1 MMYKSTRGYSAEY
14 SFSDAVLTGIAPD
27 GGLFVP
33 VKFPRFDSLEFAE
46 LCGMDYCSLAIEI
59 FSKFVTDF
67 TKAELERCVR
77 NAYAGGSFPQD
88 PAPVVSLSSSLNV
101 LELWH
106 GPTSA
111 FKDMALQILPEF
123 LSVAIKKSEQHRKVA
138 ILTATSGDTGKAAL
152 AGFQDAE
159 DVKLLVFYPENG
171 VSEMQKRQMVTQEGR
186 NLSVIAVR
194 GNFDDT
200 QTGVKNIFTD
210 AAFAETLKERGYTLS
225 SANSINIGRL
235 LPQIVY
241 YFYAYL
247 SLVGKRRIS
256 AGSKIN
262 FVVPTGNFGN
272 ILACYYAEKMGL
284 PVNRIICA
292 TNDNNVVS
300 DFMATGVY
308 NSKRPF
314 IQTISP
320 AMDILVSSN
329 LERLLYEASGNDAQ
343 SVAAD
348 QEDLKASGVYSV
360 DKKTINNIN
369 QSFWSSYASQEECRA
384 TIKNV
389 YQEFHYLIDPH
400 TAVGIDVYDKY
411 VISTGDTAPS
421 VAVSTASPFKFNK
434 TVAEAI
440 FGPEAI
446 SGRNEFEI
454 LEDLSAKTGQTIPA
468 PLRDL
473 DRKPILHNKV
483 CEVSGMKAA
492 VDAFLQ

>member
-1 MMYKSTRGYSAEY
+1 MMYKSTRCYSGEY

-33 VKFPRFDSLEFAE
+33 EKFPRFDSLEFAE
-46 LCGMDYCSLAIEI
+46 MCNMDYCSLAIEI
-59 FSKFVTDF
+59 FSKFASDF
-67 TKAELERCVR
+67 TREELERCVK
-77 NAYAGGSFPQD
+77 NAYADGNFPSE
-88 PAPVVSLSSSLNV
+88 PTPITSLSTSLNV

-123 LSVAIKKSEQHRKVA
+123 MSVAIKKSNKHQKIA

-159 DVKLLVFYPENG
+159 NVKIMVFYPADG
-171 VSEMQKRQMVTQEGR
+171 VSEMQKQQMVTQEGG

-194 GNFDDT
+194 GNFDDA

-210 AAFAETLKERGYTLS
+210 PAFAEDLKARGYTLS

-235 LPQIVY
+235 LPQVVY
-241 YFYAYL
+241 YYYAYFAL
-247 SLVGKRRIS
+247 VRKGTISL
-256 AGSKIN
+256 GSKIN

-272 ILACYYAEKMGL
+272 ILACYYAAKTGL
-284 PVNRIICA
+284 PVNKIICA

-300 DFMATGVY
+300 DFMSTGVY

-314 IQTISP
+314 ILTISP
-320 AMDILVSSN
+320 AMDILISSN
-329 LERLLYEASGNDAQ
+329 LERLLYDVSGNDAA
-343 SVAAD
+343 SVSAD
-348 QEDLKASGVYSV
+348 LEDLKVSGVYSV

-369 QSFWSSYASQEECRA
+369 LIFWSSFANQEECRA

-389 YQEFHYLIDPH
+389 YQKFHYVIDPH

-411 VISTGDTAPS
+411 VISTGDTSPTI
-421 VAVSTASPFKFNK
+421 AVSTASPFKFNK

-440 FGPEAI
+440 FGSEAVE
-446 SGRNEFEI
+446 GRNEFQI
-454 LEDLSAKTGQTIPA
+454 LKDLSTKTGLEIPV
-468 PLRDL
+468 PLRNL
-473 DRKPILHNKV
+473 DQKPVLHDKI
-483 CEVSGMKAA
+483 CDVSAMKAA
-492 VDAFLQ
+492 VDRFLR

>member
-1 MMYKSTRGYSAEY
+1 MMYKSTRGCSGEY

-33 VKFPRFDSLEFAE
+33 AAFPRFDSLEFTE
-46 LCGMDYCSLAIEI
+46 MCNMNYCRLAVEI
-59 FSKFVTDF
+59 FSKFATDF
-67 TKAELERCVR
+67 TKGELEECVK
-77 NAYAGGSFPQD
+77 NAYADGSFPQD
-88 PAPVVSLSSSLNV
+88 PAPLTTLSNSLNI

-123 LSVAIKKSEQHRKVA
+123 MSKAIKKSSRHQKIA

-152 AGFQDAE
+152 AGFQDVE
-159 DVKLLVFYPENG
+159 NVKIMVFYPADG
-171 VSEMQKRQMVTQEGR
+171 VSEMQKRQMVTQEGE
-186 NLSVIAVR
+186 NLSVMAVR
-194 GNFDDT
+194 GNFDDA

-210 AAFAETLKERGYTLS
+210 TAFAEELKSRGYTLS

-241 YFYAYL
+241 YYYAYFAL
-247 SLVGKRRIS
+247 ARKGAISL
-256 AGSKIN
+256 GSKIN

-272 ILACYYAEKMGL
+272 ILACYYAAKTGL
-284 PVNRIICA
+284 PVHKIICA

-314 IQTISP
+314 LLTISP
-320 AMDILVSSN
+320 AMDILISSN
-329 LERLLYEASGNDAQ
+329 LERLLYDVSGNDAA
-343 SVAAD
+343 SVTAD
-348 QEDLKASGVYSV
+348 LEDLKVSGVYSV

-369 QSFWSSYASQEECRA
+369 LIFWSSFANQAECRA
-384 TIKNV
+384 TIQNV

-411 VISTGDTAPS
+411 VISTGDTSPT

-434 TVAEAI
+434 TVAEAL
-440 FGPEAI
+440 FGTEAAAGK
-446 SGRNEFEI
+446 SEFEI
-454 LEDLSAKTGQTIPA
+454 LEELSQKAGTEIPA
-468 PLRDL
+468 PLRNL
-473 DRKPILHNKV
+473 DRKPVLHDKI
-483 CEVSGMKAA
+483 CDISGMKSA
-492 VDAFLQ
+492 VDAFLR

>member
-1 MMYKSTRGYSAEY
+1 
-14 SFSDAVLTGIAPD
+14 
-27 GGLFVP
+27 
-33 VKFPRFDSLEFAE
+33 
-46 LCGMDYCSLAIEI
+46 
-59 FSKFVTDF
+59 
-67 TKAELERCVR
+67 
-77 NAYAGGSFPQD
+77 
-88 PAPVVSLSSSLNV
+88 
-101 LELWH
+101 
-106 GPTSA
+106 
-111 FKDMALQILPEF
+111 
-123 LSVAIKKSEQHRKVA
+123 
-138 ILTATSGDTGKAAL
+138 
-152 AGFQDAE
+152 
-159 DVKLLVFYPENG
+159 
-171 VSEMQKRQMVTQEGR
+171 MVTQEGR

-194 GNFDDT
+194 GNFDDA

-210 AAFAETLKERGYTLS
+210 GAFAETLKTRGYTLS

-247 SLVGKRRIS
+247 SLVRKGRIS

>member
-1 MMYKSTRGYSAEY
+1 MMYKSTRGCPDEY

-33 VKFPRFDSLEFAE
+33 VTFPRFDSLEFAE
-46 LCGMDYCSLAIEI
+46 MSEMDYCRLAVEI
-59 FSKFVTDF
+59 FSKFATDF
-67 TKAELERCVR
+67 TKEELEQCVK
-77 NAYAGGSFPQD
+77 NAYADGSFPED
-88 PAPVVSLSSSLNV
+88 PAPLSTLSNSLSV

-123 LSVAIKKSEQHRKVA
+123 MSMAIKKSKRHEKIA

-152 AGFQDAE
+152 EGFK
-159 DVKLLVFYPENG
+159 DVENVKIMVFYPMDG
-171 VSEMQKRQMVTQEGR
+171 VSEMQKRQMITQEGK
-186 NLSVIAVR
+186 NLSVMAVH
-194 GNFDDT
+194 GNFDDA
-200 QTGVKNIFTD
+200 QTGVKNIFGD
-210 AAFAETLKERGYTLS
+210 EAFAETLKEKGYTLS

-241 YFYAYL
+241 YYYAYF
-247 SLVGKRRIS
+247 SLARKGVI
-256 AGSKIN
+256 AVGSKIN

-272 ILACYYAEKMGL
+272 ILACYYAAKTGL
-284 PVNRIICA
+284 PVNKIICA

-300 DFMATGVY
+300 DFMSTGVY

-314 IQTISP
+314 LLTVSP
-320 AMDILVSSN
+320 AMDILISSN
-329 LERLLYEASGNDAQ
+329 LERLLYDVSGGDTV
-343 SVAAD
+343 SVTSD
-348 QEDLKASGVYSV
+348 MRDLKVSGVYSV
-360 DKKTINNIN
+360 EKNTINNIN
-369 QSFWSSYASQEECRA
+369 LAFWSSFATQEECKS
-384 TIKNV
+384 TINNV

-411 VISTGDTAPS
+411 VISTGDTSPT
-421 VAVSTASPFKFNK
+421 VAVSTASPFKFNN

-440 FGPEAI
+440 FGAETVE
-446 SGRNEFEI
+446 GRNEFEI
-454 LEDLSAKTGQTIPA
+454 LEILSQKTGREIPL

-473 DRKPILHNKV
+473 DQKKVLHSQV
-483 CEVSGMKAA
+483 CDIADMKAA